1 MPGTQHRSPLFSD
14 KKRLKTCREARGFS
28 QEELIRIVESLPDN
42 HGKSRS
48 VKHLSYLENETRPMS
63 IEYATLLAQALNVRA
78 EYLLY
83 KYDFPTD
90 TDLIWACA
98 KTQSI
103 RDE

>member
-1 MPGTQHRSPLFSD
+1 MPGTQYRSPLFSD

-63 IEYATLLAQALNVRA
+63 IEYATLLAQALTSALSTFYTKMIFQQTRTAYGLAQRRRA
-78 EYLLY
+78 
-83 KYDFPTD
+83 
-90 TDLIWACA
+90 
-98 KTQSI
+98 SGMN
-103 RDE
+103 